1 MQDSDLVTEVEFTEN
16 HVLLIP
22 LLLHLLFVIG
32 QR

>member
-16 HVLLIP
+16 QVRLIP
-22 LLLHLLFVIG
+22 LLLHLLFVTG